1 MTVTAIGTGSA
12 SNTAALDAQLKADQK
27 NLVDAKAKKASKQT
41 ITADQAKVTADQ
53 RAIARAATGQAKTP
67 EKSHGIPSSSEAAG
81 AKPGHANTAAGL
93 DISV

>member
-1 MTVTAIGTGSA
+1 MTVTSIGTGGA
-12 SNTAALDAQLKADQK
+12 SNAAALDAQLKADQK
-27 NLVDAKAKKASKQT
+27 ILAGAKAKKASEQT
-41 ITADQAKVTADQ
+41 INADQAKVTADQ
-53 RAIARAATGQAKTP
+53 RAVARAATGQAKAP